1 MKRLISIALL
11 LLAGVAL
18 TAQTPASCPAAS
30 HSYSTDL
37 GFSYDLPSDWE
48 VSETQ
53 AGLSQAKEQAAQK
66 AASEEE
72 KKGLACVQMGRTAHH
87 GKSVIVD
94 VALPFDC
101 FGQQLSNQDI
111 PGFGEGASQGVKQSF
126 DIGDPTY
133 STYALG
139 SHNLWIER
147 VKGTP
152 KGQAGDPF
160 TIEIAC
166 AVLKK
171 AAVCWMAVAEDDA
184 ALKTFERGKVSL
196 DGDAPV
202 ALVPATAFDQKPL

>member
-1 MKRLISIALL
+1 MKALISTALL
-11 LLAGVAL
+11 LLSGTAL
-18 TAQTPASCPAAS
+18 TAQAPPSSPAAS

-48 VSETQ
+48 VIDTQ
-53 AGLSQAKEQAAQK
+53 TGLSQVKEQAAQK
-66 AASEEE
+66 ATSEEE
-72 KKGLACVQMGRTAHH
+72 KKGLACVQMGLTAHH

-101 FGQQLSNQDI
+101 FGQQLSSQDI
-111 PGFGEGASQGVKQSF
+111 PGFGEGASEGVKQSF

-133 STYALG
+133 SAYALG

-171 AAVCWMAVAEDDA
+171 AAVCWMAVAADDA
-184 ALKTFERGKVSL
+184 ALKTFEHSAVTL

-202 ALVPATAFDQKPL
+202 ALVPATAFNKKPL

>member
-18 TAQTPASCPAAS
+18 TAQTPASSPAAS

-37 GFSYDLPSDWE
+37 GFSYDLPSDWQ
-48 VSETQ
+48 VTGTQ
-53 AGLSQAKEQAAQK
+53 ADSLQAKQQAAEN
-66 AASEEE
+66 ASSEEA
-72 KKGLACVQMGRTAHH
+72 KKGMACAQMGLTARH
-87 GKSVIVD
+87 GQSVIVD

-101 FGQQLSNQDI
+101 FGKQMSDEDMH
-111 PGFGEGASQGVKQSF
+111 GFGEVASQGVKQGF

-133 STYALG
+133 ATYSLG
-139 SHNLWIER
+139 THHLWAER

-152 KGQAGDPF
+152 KGQVGTSY

-166 AVLKK
+166 AVLKN
-171 AAVCWMAVAEDDA
+171 AAVCWMAMAADDA
-184 ALKTFERGKVSL
+184 AMRTFEHGLVTL

-202 ALVPATAFDQKPL
+202 ALVPTTAFDKKPL